1 VFPNSDGPAA
11 SANLWAKREILKYQ
25 LIAGAGLA
33 AVITF
38 CGYMV
43 VQLDHARA
51 DSSGGD
57 ASRVTIADDAR

>member
-1 VFPNSDGPAA
+1 
-11 SANLWAKREILKYQ
+11 LKYQ

-33 AVITF
+33 AVIAF

-51 DSSGGD
+51 NSAGD
-57 ASRVTIADDAR
+57 ATRVTNAEDGR